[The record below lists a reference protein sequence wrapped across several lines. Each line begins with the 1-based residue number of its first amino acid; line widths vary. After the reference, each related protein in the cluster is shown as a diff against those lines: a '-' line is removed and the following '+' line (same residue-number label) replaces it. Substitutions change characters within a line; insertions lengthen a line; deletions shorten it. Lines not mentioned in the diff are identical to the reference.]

1 MPTDHTITVPVT
13 ETREVVE
20 VPYYTSRIET
30 PTDHNSVSVPV
41 EEIAGFDIAHAA
53 ARLKSTGGKN
63 GRHYQRGLARG
74 REFAA
79 KYAELAELEAI
90 EAADC
95 DVECLFA
102 LEDDGSLKLTE
113 NEFRG
118 FVDGALERIFDAMKP
133 HL

>member
-1 MPTDHTITVPVT
+1 MPTDHT
-13 ETREVVE
+13 
-20 VPYYTSRIET
+20 
-30 PTDHNSVSVPV
+30 
-41 EEIAGFDIAHAA
+41 
-53 ARLKSTGGKN
+53 
-63 GRHYQRGLARG
+63 YQRGHARG

-79 KYAELAELEAI
+79 KYAELAEPEVNDEGKKLA

-118 FVDGALERIFDAMKP
+118 FVDGALERIFDAMRP
-133 HL
+133 HLLT